1 MQLHHQADP
10 LVHLGPVGKG
20 QVRCADAST
29 RAGFAKLQKQASEL
43 ADTFRD
49 HNTALQQNPETVAET
64 PGWPLS
70 INVVEVRAV
79 FPSPPGKA
87 CAHWCH
93 HKSLKVAEQPSAPLV
108 HHNADLLLQ
117 ACRGASRTHKS
128 HTHSCKLDPLIN
140 CCWLWFAKAMTCAG
154 WQVKE
159 AAALRVGLQHKA
171 PAPEATSLSTLIDL
185 LTVSWLC
192 PSLVG
197 HSK

>member
-1 MQLHHQADP
+1 MQLHHQANP

-20 QVRCADAST
+20 QVRCADSST
-29 RAGFAKLQKQASEL
+29 RAGFAKLQKQASEQ

-87 CAHWCH
+87 RAHWCH

-108 HHNADLLLQ
+108 HHNTDLLLQ
-117 ACRGASRTHKS
+117 ARRGRSIQNSQTAHPQ
-128 HTHSCKLDPLIN
+128 LG
-140 CCWLWFAKAMTCAG
+140 A
-154 WQVKE
+154 
-159 AAALRVGLQHKA
+159 
-171 PAPEATSLSTLIDL
+171 
-185 LTVSWLC
+185 
-192 PSLVG
+192 
-197 HSK
+197 